1 MRTSLLTFLA
11 LLLWAVPAAA
21 DETEGARLFRE
32 GRAAML
38 DGHFDVACPKI
49 AESQRLEPHVGTLL
63 NLAACHERQGKV
75 ASAWVEYQ
83 KALTAARADGQPE
96 RARLAQRRIDVL
108 EPRVPWL
115 NIVPPLAA
123 ASSELVVTLDGA
135 IVQPVAWGKE
145 MPVDPGPHVVGA
157 RTPGKPSFEE
167 SLELHEGEHATSSL
181 DLDRGQPVPPDGAA
195 PRVVVDPNPE
205 PSTEAPKP
213 SGPRSRWVFEP
224 GLFIGFLS
232 VATDRAQANA
242 PGSISVSNGQG
253 TSSTNPEKS
262 CASVGC
268 SYALGTQPGAVV
280 GPNLFAGYALS
291 DDFTA
296 GLRLVAAPRL
306 DRGGGSIAAFG
317 PSIRFN
323 AGSIWSFGAWAL
335 LGSATVGSPNGG
347 TVDAN
352 APYRASQ
359 GYASMTASTN
369 LGVGL
374 GFETSLRIVSL
385 PRGSLVLTA
394 TPFFVLGSNGS
405 ALTLPLGVAYH
416 FP

>member
-1 MRTSLLTFLA
+1 MRTSFLPVLA
-11 LLLWAVPAAA
+11 LLLWAAPAAA

-38 DGHFDVACPKI
+38 EGRFDAACPKI

-75 ASAWVEYQ
+75 AGAWVEYQ

-96 RARLAQRRIDVL
+96 RARLAQQRIDVL

-115 NIVPPLAA
+115 TIVPPLGTNAN
-123 ASSELVVTLDGA
+123 ELVVTLDGA

-157 RTPGKPSFEE
+157 RKPGSPSFEE
-167 SLELHEGEHATSSL
+167 TLELHEGEHTTSTL
-181 DLDRGQPVPPDGAA
+181 DLDRGQPVPPEGAT
-195 PRVVVDPNPE
+195 PRVVVDPNP
-205 PSTEAPKP
+205 APKP
-213 SGPRSRWVFEP
+213 ETPKTAEPRSRWVFEP
-224 GLFIGFLS
+224 GLFIGYLS
-232 VATDRAQANA
+232 VSTERAEANA
-242 PGSISVSNGQG
+242 PGTIPVSNGEA
-253 TSSTNPEKS
+253 TSSTNPARS
-262 CASVGC
+262 CASIGC

-280 GPNLFAGYALS
+280 GPNLFAGYVLS

-296 GLRLVAAPRL
+296 GLRLIAAPRL
-306 DRGGGSIAAFG
+306 DRGGGSIVAFG

-323 AGSIWSFGAWAL
+323 AASIWSFGAWAL
-335 LGSATVGSPNGG
+335 LGSATVGSPTGG
-347 TVDAN
+347 QVDAD
-352 APYRASQ
+352 APYRASS

-374 GFETSLRIVSL
+374 GFETSLRIVPL
-385 PRGSLVLTA
+385 PRGSLQLTA

-405 ALTLPLGVAYH
+405 ALTLPLGLAYH
-416 FP
+416 FQ